1 MTKRT
6 KPIKKVKKAKKT
18 KKDIVKLLSET
29 LDLSQD
35 QSRKAVQLVLDAIF
49 DSIVETGRMELRN
62 FGVFAVRC
70 RKPRRAR
77 NPHTGEPVEVLE
89 KHVVSFQP
97 SKHLEDQVRKHGKKS
112 IKVKES
118 PAIIPLDSTDG
129 DEENPTTNR
138 LNGHAKSQ
146 LPNKPR

>member
-1 MTKRT
+1 MTKKT
-6 KPIKKVKKAKKT
+6 KKAKKDKKT
-18 KKDIVKLLSET
+18 KRDIVKLLSET

-35 QSRKAVQLVLDAIF
+35 QSRKSVQLVLDAIF

-77 NPHTGEPVEVLE
+77 NPHTGQPVEVLE

-112 IKVKES
+112 LKVKDA
-118 PAIIPLDSTDG
+118 PAIDTVASTDS
-129 DEENPTTNR
+129 DDDNPVPIHT
-138 LNGHAKSQ
+138 NGHAKSQ